1 MSGVISAILA
11 GNATVPEK
19 IVATGGTV
27 YIEGNYKVHVFT
39 STGTFSI
46 SQIRDS
52 NATLDVLVI
61 GGGYIGN
68 AGDSSLYDYDGK
80 NGGAGGGGAFSRLY
94 SNLTFGTYFNAT
106 NYTATV
112 GGANTNDSQL
122 NNKTASPFTCL
133 SGNVSKQGGAGGSGA
148 VFDSA
153 IMECTSP
160 STAGGNGQGS
170 YVLNWLST
178 NLGAIYYAGGGSG
191 GGGGGSDGG
200 CGASPGGFLSNGEAQ
215 GGAGGNFESAG
226 SDGGNANQ
234 YGGGGGGGGGA
245 GSNNESGV
253 PISGGSPGN
262 GNSGAIF
269 IRYLFK

>member
-11 GNATVPEK
+11 GNATVAEK

-27 YIEGNYKVHVFT
+27 YTEGNYKVHVFT

-61 GGGYIGN
+61 GGGSIGSGG
-68 AGDSSLYDYDGK
+68 GDSEYDYDGR
-80 NGGAGGGGAFSRLY
+80 NGGPGGPGAFSRLY

-122 NNKTASPFTCL
+122 NNKTASPFICT
-133 SGNVSKQGGAGGSGA
+133 SGNVAKQGGAGGNGA
-148 VFDSA
+148 VFDSG
-153 IMECTSP
+153 ISQCTSN
-160 STAGGNGQGS
+160 STAGGNGDGS
-170 YVLNWLST
+170 YTLNWLSS
-178 NLGAIYYAGGGSG
+178 NLGIIYYAGAGSG

-200 CGASPGGFLSNGEAQ
+200 RALFWLGGHPDLPTPCKLRIPVSNIRETH
-215 GGAGGNFESAG
+215 GGC
-226 SDGGNANQ
+226 
-234 YGGGGGGGGGA
+234 
-245 GSNNESGV
+245 
-253 PISGGSPGN
+253 
-262 GNSGAIF
+262 
-269 IRYLFK
+269 